1 MAMNI
6 DVNPDEKN
14 YRKVES
20 EMNPIIVVITYALI
34 YWVFRL
40 FRCEGKLYFYIFP
53 RPISQT
59 FGIFGIIYKL
69 NA

>member
-40 FRCEGKLYFYIFP
+40 FRCEGKLYFYIFSP
-53 RPISQT
+53 SDFSNIRH
-59 FGIFGIIYKL
+59 FWNNL
-69 NA
+69 